1 MRGAIVTGAGTGIG
15 AACARRLAED
25 GFGVV
30 LSGRREES
38 LRTVAAALGA
48 AAVVVAGDVG
58 DPAHADDL
66 AATARETFGGI
77 DAVVLNA
84 GIGESHPVGDE
95 TLEGWDAVMRT
106 NLTGAFLVARAA
118 LPGLVERSG
127 ALVAVASVNAWRAGP
142 GWASYCTSKA
152 GLVMLVQSIARDYGP
167 KGVRANAVLPG
178 WVRTPMGDEDM
189 DALAAGTGSI
199 ATLPMTSRTGTS
211 RPGVPPRPERSRM
224 SLRSCSRMPPVTSAA
239 PRSRSTAAPRSS
251 TSPPP
256 PGTRRDGARQAPRA
270 DAAGGGALRRLAS
283 PLGRARGARPRAPAR
298 RRADA
303 LDGGSG
309 RAASRSSSRRRRA
322 AASSTWTATSTSTSA
337 SATPAR

>member
-30 LSGRREES
+30 LSGRREAP
-38 LRTVAAALGA
+38 LRTVAGVIGA
-48 AAVVVAGDVG
+48 AAVVMPGDVG
-58 DPAHADDL
+58 DPAHADAL
-66 AATARETFGGI
+66 ATAAGETFGGI

-84 GIGESHPVGDE
+84 GIGESRPVGDE
-95 TLEGWDAVMRT
+95 TLESWDAVLRT
-106 NLTGAFLVARAA
+106 NLTGAFLVARAS

-189 DALAAGTGSI
+189 DALAARDG
-199 ATLPMTSRTGTS
+199 LD
-211 RPGVPPRPERSRM
+211 
-224 SLRSCSRMPPVTSAA
+224 
-239 PRSRSTAAPRSS
+239 
-251 TSPPP
+251 
-256 PGTRRDGARQAPRA
+256 RDGAYDLTHRHVPARRPAEAREIA
-270 DAAGGGALRRLAS
+270 DVVAFLLSDAAGYVSGAALPVDGGAS
-283 PLGRARGARPRAPAR
+283 VV
-298 RRADA
+298 DV
-303 LDGGSG
+303 
-309 RAASRSSSRRRRA
+309 
-322 AASSTWTATSTSTSA
+322 SSTAWDAA
-337 SATPAR
+337 